1 MEVAMS
7 TLYDRIVSACGKRG
21 VTPGFMCDTLG
32 IRRGYITELKNGDYR
47 TVSCGK
53 IVAMAQFLNV
63 SCDYLILGISE
74 LSMDEKDVID
84 AYRSAP
90 ESDKE
95 TVRFMLRNY
104 MPIDLKSEEVRL
116 A

>member
-1 MEVAMS
+1 MS
-7 TLYDRIVSACGKRG
+7 TLYDRVIWACNKRG
-21 VTPGFMCDTLG
+21 VTPGLMCDTLG
-32 IRRGYITELKNGDYR
+32 IRRAYISELKTREEG
-47 TVSCGK
+47 VVACGK
-53 IVAMAQFLNV
+53 IAAMANFLHV
-63 SCDYLILGISE
+63 STDFLIFGKDNSDLTV
-74 LSMDEKDVID
+74 DERDLLD

-104 MPIDLKSEEVRL
+104 MPIDLNSEEARL